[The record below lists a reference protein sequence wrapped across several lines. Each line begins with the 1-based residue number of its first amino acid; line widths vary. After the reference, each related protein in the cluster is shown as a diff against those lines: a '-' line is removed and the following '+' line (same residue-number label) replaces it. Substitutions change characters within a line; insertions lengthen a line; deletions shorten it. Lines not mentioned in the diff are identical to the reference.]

1 MPRLWDADAID
12 TLTETVVTRLL
23 VGGDSARSVAADLAT
38 ALAPVQPHLPALALA
53 LPFTLAAAA
62 IEEMLGAG
70 LAARAAAVDAW
81 RVAALI
87 GADALALK
95 AAGDDSLAALAA
107 QWNAGDELFDAG
119 AD

>member
-23 VGGDSARSVAADLAT
+23 VGGDSARVVAADLAV
-38 ALAPVQPHLPALALA
+38 ALAEHQPRLPALALA

-70 LAARAAAVDAW
+70 VAARTAAIDAW
-81 RVAALI
+81 RVSALI

-95 AAGDDSLAALAA
+95 ASGDDSLASLVAH
-107 QWNAGDELFDAG
+107 WRAGDEVFDAG
-119 AD
+119 AV